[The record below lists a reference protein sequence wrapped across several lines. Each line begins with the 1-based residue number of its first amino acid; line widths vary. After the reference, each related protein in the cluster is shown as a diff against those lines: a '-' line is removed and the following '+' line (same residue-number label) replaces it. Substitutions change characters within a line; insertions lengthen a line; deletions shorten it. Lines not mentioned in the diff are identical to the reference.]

1 MTYQAT
7 IKHSSISQARTIKVS
22 DDLTQAKRQATAEFG
37 AEQRDYTVVILD
49 ERNEVVASR
58 RVADKTWANA

>member
-7 IKHSSISQARTIKVS
+7 IKHSSIAQARTINVS

-37 AEQRDYTVVILD
+37 MEQSDYQIVIID
-49 ERNEVVASR
+49 ELGNTVASR
-58 RVADKTWANA
+58 RVGGKTWVNA

>member
-7 IKHSSISQARTIKVS
+7 IKHSSIAQARTIKVS

-37 AEQRDYTVVILD
+37 AEQLDYTIVIFD
-49 ERNEVVASR
+49 ERNETVASR
-58 RVADKTWANA
+58 RVADKQWTNA

>member
-7 IKHSSISQARTIKVS
+7 IKHSSIAQARTIKVS

-37 AEQRDYTVVILD
+37 AEQLD
-49 ERNEVVASR
+49 CTIVLFDARTEPVASR
-58 RVADKTWANA
+58 RVADKQWTNA